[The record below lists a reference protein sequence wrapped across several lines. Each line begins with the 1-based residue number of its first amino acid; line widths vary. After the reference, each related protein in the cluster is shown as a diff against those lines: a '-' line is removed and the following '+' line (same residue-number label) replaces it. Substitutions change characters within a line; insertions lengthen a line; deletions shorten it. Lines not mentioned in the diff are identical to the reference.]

1 MDAPPPPPD
10 VPEAPRSP
18 TAADG
23 PPPIPKQ
30 GMVRN
35 IAWLSGG
42 SILVKP
48 LWILFIVA
56 ACPRLLGVEAYGT
69 MQSALALAAM
79 ILMVS
84 DMGTSNLTLREVAA
98 QPGEAVRYLS
108 NILVLRG
115 VLAAVCILGALLA
128 AVLLDY
134 DRLAL
139 LTVAAACAYLLA
151 QYLIGFS
158 RVFFRAAENL
168 RYEAV
173 STVAERAL
181 VIAVGSAFLVTTRSP
196 AWTLGGMALG
206 AGVVGLTQIVWI
218 SRHLARFDA
227 GSVSVAFI
235 RQAAW
240 LAVPLGIADLLL
252 GLYYR
257 ADQVMVEAMAGDA
270 AAGQYGQAYRIL
282 EALSLLPAIVVQGA
296 LFPRLTRLGAEG
308 GLAEARRLAVRTGVF
323 LTASG
328 IGVSVLLWVAA
339 PLLIRVLTGDAA
351 FDPAASALR
360 VLVWAFPLTCLK
372 DLFFITSLSRQQYR
386 TPVVIF
392 GAAVALNVAMNLWAI
407 PRYGIVG
414 ASVTTVI
421 SEALTVLLF
430 LIPRRS
436 PAP

>member
-128 AVLLDY
+128 NPGKLLTHRWMLAEVWDGSHGDETRAALRAHLLTDLRTRLVPQTGRAGRGERLHLQRGVGVVEADGDDPLGLLLLLEAVL
-134 DRLAL
+134 
-139 LTVAAACAYLLA
+139 
-151 QYLIGFS
+151 GE
-158 RVFFRAAENL
+158 RVDDDPGGAHAAEE
-168 RYEAV
+168 EAV
-173 STVAERAL
+173 GLWLEL
-181 VIAVGSAFLVTTRSP
+181 V
-196 AWTLGGMALG
+196 
-206 AGVVGLTQIVWI
+206 
-218 SRHLARFDA
+218 H
-227 GSVSVAFI
+227 
-235 RQAAW
+235 
-240 LAVPLGIADLLL
+240 
-252 GLYYR
+252 
-257 ADQVMVEAMAGDA
+257 
-270 AAGQYGQAYRIL
+270 
-282 EALSLLPAIVVQGA
+282 
-296 LFPRLTRLGAEG
+296 
-308 GLAEARRLAVRTGVF
+308 
-323 LTASG
+323 
-328 IGVSVLLWVAA
+328 
-339 PLLIRVLTGDAA
+339 
-351 FDPAASALR
+351 
-360 VLVWAFPLTCLK
+360 
-372 DLFFITSLSRQQYR
+372 
-386 TPVVIF
+386 
-392 GAAVALNVAMNLWAI
+392 AAVAVLEL
-407 PRYGIVG
+407 
-414 ASVTTVI
+414 
-421 SEALTVLLF
+421 VLLAEPGRPE
-430 LIPRRS
+430 LGERAPYVRGQLDLPVPRRRALPQRFWPFMGRGKS
-436 PAP
+436 SI